1 MQNQTTMYHVI
12 GVMSGTSLDGIDL
25 AECRFQ
31 QTEDGKWNYQLG
43 ACITLPYP
51 KYWQERLQNA
61 VLLSKT
67 ELHTLDKDY
76 TAYLSSVIGRFIL
89 ENKLENVD
97 AVCSHGH
104 TVHHR
109 PDQGFTFQIGN
120 LPELASIAGQKV
132 VCDFRK
138 QDVALG
144 GQGAPLVPIGDHF
157 LFREYDYC
165 LNLGGFANCSFYQD
179 RARLAYDICPVNI
192 VLNIYARQL
201 GAPYDEN
208 GLMARRGKVDPHL
221 KKALD
226 ELPYYHLPAP
236 KSLGYEWVKEV
247 FLPVVERYALKPK
260 DTLATLSTHITGQ
273 LTQQF
278 KAGSTV
284 LVTGGGAH
292 NSFLIESIGVD
303 KGIRLVKPEAELI
316 EFKEALIFGFLGVLK
331 LEGKPN
337 CLSSVTGAV
346 RDHSSGMIYNAN

>member
-25 AECRFQ
+25 AECRFRQ
-31 QTEDGKWNYQLG
+31 SEDEKWDYQLG
-43 ACITLPYP
+43 ACTTFPYP
-51 KYWQERLQNA
+51 KHWQERLQNA
-61 VLLSKT
+61 VLMSKT
-67 ELHTLDKDY
+67 ELHVLDQEY
-76 TAYLSSVIGRFIL
+76 TAYLSSVIGHFMVD
-89 ENKLENVD
+89 NKLEKVD

-120 LPELASIAGQKV
+120 LPELASMTGQKV
-132 VCDFRK
+132 VCDFRT

-144 GQGAPLVPIGDHF
+144 GQGAPLVPIGDHY

-165 LNLGGFANCSFYQD
+165 LNLGGFANCSFYQNH
-179 RARLAYDICPVNI
+179 ARIAYDICPVNI
-192 VLNIYARQL
+192 VLNIYARLL

-208 GLMARRGKVDPHL
+208 GLMASQGKVDPGL

-226 ELPYYHLPAP
+226 ELSYYHSPAP
-236 KSLGYEWVKEV
+236 KSLGYEWVREV

-260 DTLATLSTHITGQ
+260 DTLATLTTHIAGQ
-273 LTQQF
+273 LTDQF
-278 KAGSTV
+278 KPGCTV

-292 NSFLIESIGVD
+292 NSFLIELIGKD
-303 KGIRLVKPEAELI
+303 KEIRMVKPEAELI

-346 RDHSSGMIYNAN
+346 HDHSSGMIYNAN